1 MKKSLSLQVRGKDVT
16 VVSAMCFAETKS
28 SLYEVLNS
36 LIKLNDITIRSL

>member
-16 VVSAMCFAETKS
+16 VVSAMCFAEKKS